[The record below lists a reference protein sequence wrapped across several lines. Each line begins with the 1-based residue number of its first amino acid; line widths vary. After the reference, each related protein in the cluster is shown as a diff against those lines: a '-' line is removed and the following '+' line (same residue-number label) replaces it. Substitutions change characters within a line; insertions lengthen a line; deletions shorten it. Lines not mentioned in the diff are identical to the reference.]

1 MKLPR
6 NLTGRTFAVIVVTVA
21 LYAILV
27 ALAGWDEFRDRLA
40 AFPAAL
46 IVPLLLL
53 SGANYVL
60 RYWRWERYL
69 RSFGVELPQRDSLVL
84 YFASYVMVI
93 TPGKIGEVFKAG
105 ILRERFAVPLAIGL
119 PVVLAERI
127 FDFMAVLLLA
137 AVGLLFWSGPL
148 AGITTG
154 LLVAALVPAALI
166 ALRTDRVQAILM
178 AWATRTPLLRTY
190 QLELKDSLES
200 LDRLLAPRAAMSA
213 LAISTTAWACEC
225 VSFWLVCRG
234 LELPVG
240 VMPGFFVYAAG
251 TLVGSL
257 SFLPGGLGGTEA
269 TIIWLLT
276 TLGIPA
282 ASGVSAAFIV
292 RLATLWLAV
301 LLGFA
306 VFLPNRRFFLDAPQ
320 AGTPLTTGV
329 PDA

>member
-6 NLTGRTFAVIVVTVA
+6 NLTGHTFAVVVVTVA
-21 LYAILV
+21 LYAVLV
-27 ALAGWDEFRDRLA
+27 ALVGWEEFRERLR
-40 AFPAAL
+40 AFPTAL
-46 IVPLLLL
+46 IVLLLLL
-53 SGANYVL
+53 SGANYLL
-60 RYWRWERYL
+60 RYWRWNRYL

-127 FDFMAVLLLA
+127 FDFLAVLLLA
-137 AVGLLFWSGPL
+137 AVGLLFWSGPV
-148 AGITTG
+148 AGLTTG
-154 LLVAALVPAALI
+154 LVAAALVPAALV
-166 ALRTDRVQAILM
+166 AFRAGRVQALLM
-178 AWATRTPLLRTY
+178 AWANRTPLLRSY
-190 QLELKDSLES
+190 QLELKDSLHS
-200 LDRLLAPRAAMSA
+200 LDRLLAPRAAAWA
-213 LAISTTAWACEC
+213 LAISSLAWACEC

-234 LELPVG
+234 FELPVG

-282 ASGVSAAFIV
+282 ASGVSVAFIV

-301 LLGFA
+301 LLGLAIF
-306 VFLPNRRFFLDAPQ
+306 VPNRRFFLDAPP
-320 AGTPLTTGV
+320 ARTPPAPGL
-329 PDA
+329 PEA